1 MLDQTKLRRTLG
13 HVGQLLVAGDFEG
26 LERLTGGRR
35 LTAEEMRQ
43 AVRKYGRCLVPPPG
57 GEWLGR
63 SVVEIDNAVPE
74 AWSVYLD
81 LWTAEE
87 GRSDLTLELTLRDS
101 PAGIYSVE
109 LDDLH
114 VL

>member
-1 MLDQTKLRRTLG
+1 
-13 HVGQLLVAGDFEG
+13 
-26 LERLTGGRR
+26 
-35 LTAEEMRQ
+35 
-43 AVRKYGRCLVPPPG
+43 
-57 GEWLGR
+57 
-63 SVVEIDNAVPE
+63 VVEIDNAVPE